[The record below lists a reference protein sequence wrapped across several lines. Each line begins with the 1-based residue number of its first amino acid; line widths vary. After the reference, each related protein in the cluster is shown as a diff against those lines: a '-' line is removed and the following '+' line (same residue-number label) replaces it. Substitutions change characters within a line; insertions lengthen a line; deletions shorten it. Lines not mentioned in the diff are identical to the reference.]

1 MLAWTLAFATG
12 IYCLL
17 QFSTIPSLWV
27 LLILPLLFLLN
38 RYFSAF
44 RLILLFCLGFSW
56 ALLRIGSDVSH
67 SLNPDL
73 ESKVVQLT
81 GNVISLPVIYDDHV
95 QFLFDVNDVV
105 DNQKHHFTSPGIIR
119 LNWYK
124 TKVIPAP
131 GETWLLSA
139 KLKRPYSFMNSG
151 GFDYETWMMRQGIKA
166 TGYVKKSKTNQ
177 MLRESN
183 GFFMQRLRYKLSQEI
198 KNKIDKPLRGLVL
211 ALSLGDRSQLDPN
224 QWRALTHTGTNHLI
238 AISGLHLGLI
248 AGLIYFLSQTIWR
261 QFYFATQIIP
271 APIIASILAFA
282 GAFIY
287 AALAGFS
294 LPTQR
299 ALIMIAVFLLG
310 LLSSRRLLVSNV
322 VCIAIFLILLL
333 DPFSILAA
341 DFWLSFTAVTLIL
354 YITRYR
360 HSDQSP
366 LRRWLQLQCLLSLGL
381 TPFLIFWFKQFPLY
395 SIFAN
400 LLAIPIIGFIIVP
413 LVLLAMVLLLTFPRG
428 AEFIYDF
435 VGKISNLHWSYLDFL
450 SQQNSAIIPV
460 AATNKASLIIAIIG
474 IVILLMPKGL
484 PGRWLG
490 LLFLLPLLF
499 PITTSLRPGEFK
511 FSLLDVGQG
520 LSAVIQ
526 TSQKML
532 VYDAGARFSERFNI
546 GDAVIKPYLRHK
558 GITQL
563 DMLMI
568 SHGDNDHIGGAYSII
583 EQFRIDRVLSSV
595 PEKLSISHAERCHAG
610 QKWLWDGVEFEV
622 LHPSIE
628 SDFTGNN
635 ASCVL
640 KVSSQHGSVLLTGDI
655 EQAAEK
661 SLINNMPEQIKVDI
675 LLAPHHGS
683 KTSSSNELI
692 ATIAPEYAVIS
703 AGYRNRFGFPK
714 QDIMSRYEAHGV
726 KTLVTFMTGEIS
738 MKFSAAGLI
747 IEQFRSKNRRFWHH

>member
-1 MLAWTLAFATG
+1 MLAWTLAFAAG

-17 QFSTIPSLWV
+17 QFSIMPSLWV

-38 RYFSAF
+38 RYFSVF

-56 ALLRIGSDVSH
+56 ALLRIGSDVSY

-81 GNVISLPVIYDDHV
+81 GSVISLPVIYDDHV
-95 QFLFDVNDVV
+95 QFLFDVNDIV
-105 DNQKHHFTSPGIIR
+105 DNQKHHFTSLGIIR

-139 KLKRPYSFMNSG
+139 KLKRPYSFMNPGS
-151 GFDYETWMMRQGIKA
+151 FDYETWMMRQGIKA

-177 MLRESN
+177 MLGESN

-198 KNKIDKPLRGLVL
+198 KNTIDKPLLGLVL

-271 APIIASILAFA
+271 APIIASVLAFV
-282 GAFIY
+282 GAFFY

-322 VCIAIFLILLL
+322 VCIAIVLILLL

-360 HSDQSP
+360 HSNQSP
-366 LRRWLQLQCLLSLGL
+366 LRRWLQLQCLLSLAL
-381 TPFLIFWFKQFPLY
+381 APFLIFWFKQFPLY

-400 LLAIPIIGFIIVP
+400 LIAIPIIGFIVVP
-413 LVLLAMVLLLTFPRG
+413 LVLLAMILLLPFPRSS
-428 AEFIYDF
+428 EFIYDF
-435 VGKISNLHWSYLDFL
+435 VDKISNLHWSYLDFL

-460 AATNKASLIIAIIG
+460 AGTNKVSLIIAIIG

-499 PITTSLRPGEFK
+499 PITISLKPGEFK

-526 TSQKML
+526 TSQKTL

-546 GDAVIKPYLRHK
+546 GDAVIKPYLRYK
-558 GITQL
+558 GTTQL

-583 EQFRIDRVLSSV
+583 EQFKIDRVLSSV

-683 KTSSSNELI
+683 KTSSSNEFI

-738 MKFSAAGLI
+738 MKFSAVGLI

>member
-1 MLAWTLAFATG
+1 MLAGTLAFAAG

-17 QFSTIPSLWV
+17 QFSIEPNSWV
-27 LLILPLLFLLN
+27 FLILPILFILS
-38 RYFSAF
+38 RYFSGSRF
-44 RLILLFCLGFSW
+44 LLFFCFGFCW
-56 ALLRIGSDVSH
+56 TLLRIGSDVSQ

-81 GNVISLPVIYDDHV
+81 GSVTSLPVIYDDHV
-95 QFLFDVNDVV
+95 QFLFDVNDIV
-105 DNQKHHFTSPGIIR
+105 DNQKKHFMSPGIIR

-124 TKVIPAP
+124 SKAIPAP
-131 GETWLLSA
+131 GETWSLSA
-139 KLKRPYSFMNSG
+139 KLKRPYSFMNPG
-151 GFDYETWMMRQGIKA
+151 GFDYETWMMRQRIKA
-166 TGYVKKSKTNQ
+166 TGYVKKSKSNQ
-177 MLRESN
+177 MLKESN
-183 GFFMQRLRYKLSQEI
+183 GHFMQRLRYKLSQEI
-198 KNKIDKPLRGLVL
+198 KNKIDKPLLGLVL
-211 ALSLGDRSQLDPN
+211 ALSLGDRSQLDLN
-224 QWRALTHTGTNHLI
+224 QWRILTNTGTNHLI

-248 AGLIYFLSQTIWR
+248 AGLIYFLTRTIWR
-261 QFYFATQIIP
+261 QFYFATQFIP
-271 APIIASILAFA
+271 APIIASILAFV
-282 GAFIY
+282 GAFFY

-322 VCIAIFLILLL
+322 VCIAVVLILLL
-333 DPFSILAA
+333 DPFSMLAA
-341 DFWLSFTAVTLIL
+341 DFWLSFTAVILIL

-360 HSDQSP
+360 NSNQHP
-366 LRRWLQLQCLLSLGL
+366 LRRWLRLQCLLSLAL
-381 TPFLIFWFKQFPLY
+381 SPFLIFWFKQFPLY
-395 SIFAN
+395 SMFAN
-400 LLAIPIIGFIIVP
+400 LFAIPLIGFIVVP
-413 LVLLAMVLLLTFPRG
+413 LVLLAMILLLPFPRS

-435 VGKISNLHWSYLDFL
+435 VDKVSNLHWSCLEFL
-450 SQQNSAIIPV
+450 SQQYNAIIPI
-460 AATNKASLIIAIIG
+460 AIFHKSSLFLAIIG

-490 LLFLLPLLF
+490 MVFVLPLLF
-499 PITTSLRPGEFK
+499 PIKTNLKPGEFK

-526 TSQKML
+526 TRHNTL
-532 VYDAGARFSERFNI
+532 VYDTGARFSERFNI
-546 GDAVIKPYLRHK
+546 GDAVIKPYLREK
-558 GITQL
+558 GITRL
-563 DMLMI
+563 SMLI
-568 SHGDNDHIGGAYSII
+568 VSHGDNDHIGGAYTII
-583 EQFRIDRVLSSV
+583 EQFKIDKILSSV
-595 PEKLSISHAERCHAG
+595 PEKLPASYAERCHAG

-640 KVSSQHGSVLLTGDI
+640 KISSQQGSVLLTGDI
-655 EQAAEK
+655 EQAAEE
-661 SLINNMPEQIKVDI
+661 SLINNMPEQIKADI

-683 KTSSSNELI
+683 KTSSSNGFI
-692 ATIAPEYAVIS
+692 TTIAPKYAVIS

-726 KTLVTFMTGEIS
+726 ETLVTYMAGEIS
-738 MKFSAAGLI
+738 MKFSTVGLK

>member
-1 MLAWTLAFATG
+1 MLAWTLAFAAG

-17 QFSTIPSLWV
+17 QFSAMPSLWV
-27 LLILPLLFLLN
+27 LLILPLLLLLN
-38 RYFSAF
+38 RYFSVF
-44 RLILLFCLGFSW
+44 RLILLFCIGFSW
-56 ALLRIGSDVSH
+56 ALLRIGSDASH
-67 SLNPDL
+67 PLNPDL
-73 ESKVVQLT
+73 QRKVVQLT
-81 GNVISLPVIYDDHV
+81 GSVSSLPVIYDDHV
-95 QFLFDVNDVV
+95 QFLFDVNDVI
-105 DNQKHHFTSPGIIR
+105 DNQNNHFISPGIIR

-124 TKVIPAP
+124 TKLIPAP
-131 GETWLLSA
+131 GETWVLSA

-166 TGYVKKSKTNQ
+166 TGYVKNSRTNR
-177 MLRESN
+177 MVGDSN
-183 GFFMQRLRYKLSQEI
+183 SAFMQRFRYKLSQEI
-198 KNKIDKPLRGLVL
+198 KNKIDKPLLGLVL
-211 ALSLGDRSQLDPN
+211 ALSLGDRSQLDAN
-224 QWRALTHTGTNHLI
+224 EWQVLTETGTNHLI

-271 APIIASILAFA
+271 APIFASILAFV
-282 GAFIY
+282 GAYFY

-299 ALIMIAVFLLG
+299 ALIMIAVFLIG
-310 LLSSRRLLVSNV
+310 LLSSRKLLVSNV
-322 VCIAIFLILLL
+322 VCIAVVLILLH
-333 DPFSILAA
+333 DPLSILAA
-341 DFWLSFTAVTLIL
+341 DFWLSFTAVILIL

-360 HSDQSP
+360 HSHESP
-366 LRRWLQLQCLLSLGL
+366 FRRWLQLQCLLSLGL

-400 LLAIPIIGFIIVP
+400 IISIPVIGFIVVP
-413 LVLLAMVLLLTFPRG
+413 LLLLAMILLLPFPSG
-428 AEFIYDF
+428 AAFIYSVVDN
-435 VGKISNLHWSYLDFL
+435 ISNFHWSYLNFL
-450 SQQNSAIIPV
+450 SQQSSAIIPV
-460 AATNKASLIIAIIG
+460 AANDKVSLILSIIG

-499 PITTSLRPGEFK
+499 PITTSLKAGEFK
-511 FSLLDVGQG
+511 FNLLDVGQG
-520 LSAVIQ
+520 LSAVIH
-526 TSQKML
+526 TKHNTL
-532 VYDAGARFSERFNI
+532 VYDTGARFSERFNI

-563 DMLMI
+563 SMLMI
-568 SHGDNDHIGGAYSII
+568 SHGDNDHIGGAYSLI
-583 EQFRIDRVLSSV
+583 EKIKIDRVLSSV
-595 PEKLSISHAERCHAG
+595 PEKLSNRHSERCHAG

-622 LHPSIE
+622 LHPSIK

-640 KVSSQHGSVLLTGDI
+640 KISSEHGSVLLTGDI

-683 KTSSSNELI
+683 KTSSSNEFI
-692 ATIAPEYAVIS
+692 TAIAPKYSVIS

-714 QDIMSRYEAHGV
+714 QDIMSRYKTHGV
-726 KTLVTFMTGEIS
+726 ETLVTYMTGEIS
-738 MKFSAAGLI
+738 MKFSSAGLI

>member
-413 LVLLAMVLLLTFPRG
+413 LVLLAMFLLLTFPRG

-435 VGKISNLHWSYLDFL
+435 VDKISNLHWSYLDFL

>member
-17 QFSTIPSLWV
+17 QFSTIPSLCV

-413 LVLLAMVLLLTFPRG
+413 LVLLAMFLLLTFPRG

-435 VGKISNLHWSYLDFL
+435 VDKISNLHWSYLDFL

>member
-1 MLAWTLAFATG
+1 MLAWTLAFAAG

-17 QFSTIPSLWV
+17 QFSIMPSLWV

-38 RYFSAF
+38 RYFSVF

-56 ALLRIGSDVSH
+56 ALLRLGSDVSH

-81 GNVISLPVIYDDHV
+81 GSVISLPVIYDDHV

-139 KLKRPYSFMNSG
+139 KLKRPYSFMNPG
-151 GFDYETWMMRQGIKA
+151 AFDYETWMMRQGIKA

-177 MLRESN
+177 MLGESN

-198 KNKIDKPLRGLVL
+198 KNTIDKPLLGLVL

-271 APIIASILAFA
+271 APIIASILAFV
-282 GAFIY
+282 GAFFY

-322 VCIAIFLILLL
+322 VCIAIVLILLL

-360 HSDQSP
+360 HSNQSP
-366 LRRWLQLQCLLSLGL
+366 LRRWLQLQCLLSLAL
-381 TPFLIFWFKQFPLY
+381 APFLIFWFKQFPLY

-400 LLAIPIIGFIIVP
+400 LIAIPIIGFIVVP
-413 LVLLAMVLLLTFPRG
+413 LVLLAMILLLPFPRRS
-428 AEFIYDF
+428 EFIYDF
-435 VGKISNLHWSYLDFL
+435 VDKISNLHWSYLDFL

-460 AATNKASLIIAIIG
+460 AGTNKVSLIIAIIG

-499 PITTSLRPGEFK
+499 PITISLKPGEFK

-526 TSQKML
+526 TSQKTL

-546 GDAVIKPYLRHK
+546 GDAVIKPYLRYK
-558 GITQL
+558 GTTQL

-583 EQFRIDRVLSSV
+583 EQFKIDRVLSSV

-683 KTSSSNELI
+683 KTSSSNEFI

>member
-1 MLAWTLAFATG
+1 MLAWTLAFAAG

-17 QFSTIPSLWV
+17 QFSIMPSLWV

-38 RYFSAF
+38 RYFSVF

-56 ALLRIGSDVSH
+56 ALLRLGSDVSH

-81 GNVISLPVIYDDHV
+81 GSVISLPVIYDDHV

-105 DNQKHHFTSPGIIR
+105 DNKKHHFTSPGIIR

-139 KLKRPYSFMNSG
+139 KLKRPYSFMNPG
-151 GFDYETWMMRQGIKA
+151 AFDYETWMMRQGIKA

-177 MLRESN
+177 MLGESN

-198 KNKIDKPLRGLVL
+198 KNTIDKPLLGLVL

-271 APIIASILAFA
+271 APIIASILAFV
-282 GAFIY
+282 GAFFY

-322 VCIAIFLILLL
+322 VCIAIVLILLL

-360 HSDQSP
+360 HSNQSP
-366 LRRWLQLQCLLSLGL
+366 LRRWLQLQCLLSLAL
-381 TPFLIFWFKQFPLY
+381 APFIIFWFKQFPLY

-400 LLAIPIIGFIIVP
+400 LIAIPIIGFIVVP
-413 LVLLAMVLLLTFPRG
+413 LVLLAMILLLPFPRRS
-428 AEFIYDF
+428 EFIYDF
-435 VGKISNLHWSYLDFL
+435 VDKISNLHWSYLDFL

-460 AATNKASLIIAIIG
+460 AGTNKVSLIIAIIG

-499 PITTSLRPGEFK
+499 PITISLKPGEFK

-526 TSQKML
+526 TSQKTL

-546 GDAVIKPYLRHK
+546 GDAVIKPYLRYK
-558 GITQL
+558 GTTQL

-583 EQFRIDRVLSSV
+583 EQFKIDRVLSSV

-683 KTSSSNELI
+683 KTSSSNEFI

>member
-81 GNVISLPVIYDDHV
+81 GNMISLPVIYDDHV

>member
-1 MLAWTLAFATG
+1 MLAWTLAFAAG

-17 QFSTIPSLWV
+17 QFSTMPSLWV
-27 LLILPLLFLLN
+27 LLILPLLFLLI
-38 RYFSAF
+38 RYFSVF
-44 RLILLFCLGFSW
+44 RLILIFCLGFSW
-56 ALLRIGSDVSH
+56 ALLRIGADVSH
-67 SLNPDL
+67 PLHPDI
-73 ESKVVQLT
+73 ESRTVQLMGT
-81 GNVISLPVIYDDHV
+81 VSSLPVIYDDHV

-105 DNQKHHFTSPGIIR
+105 DNQQHHFKSPGIIR

-124 TKVIPAP
+124 TKVVPAP
-131 GETWLLSA
+131 GETWLLIA
-139 KLKRPYSFMNSG
+139 KLKRPYSFMNPG

-166 TGYVKKSKTNQ
+166 TGYVKESKTNQ
-177 MLRESN
+177 KLKESN
-183 GFFMQRLRYKLSQEI
+183 GYLIQRLRYKLSQEI
-198 KNKIDKPLRGLVL
+198 KNKIDKPLLGLVL
-211 ALSLGDRSQLDPN
+211 ALSLGDRSQLYTN
-224 QWRALTHTGTNHLI
+224 QWQVLTHTGTNHLI

-248 AGLIYFLSQTIWR
+248 AGLIYFLSKTIWR
-261 QFYFATQIIP
+261 QFYFATQAIP
-271 APIIASILAFA
+271 APIIASALAFV

-322 VCIAIFLILLL
+322 VCVAVVLILLL

-341 DFWLSFTAVTLIL
+341 DFWLSFTAVILIL

-360 HSDQSP
+360 YSNQSR
-366 LRRWLQLQCLLSLGL
+366 LRRWLQLQCLLSFALS
-381 TPFLIFWFKQFPLY
+381 PFLIFWFKQFPLY

-400 LLAIPIIGFIIVP
+400 LIAIPTIGFIIVP
-413 LVLLAMVLLLTFPRG
+413 LVLLAMILLLPFPRA
-428 AEFIYDF
+428 AEFIYGLVDR
-435 VGKISNLHWSYLDFL
+435 ISNLQWSFLDLL
-450 SQQNSAIIPV
+450 SQQHSAIIPV
-460 AATNKASLIIAIIG
+460 ASTNKVSLIIAIIG
-474 IVILLMPKGL
+474 ILILLMPKGL

-490 LLFLLPLLF
+490 LVFLLPLLF
-499 PITTSLRPGEFK
+499 PIASNLNQGEFD

-526 TSQKML
+526 TRQNTL

-546 GDAVIKPYLRHK
+546 GDAVIKPYLRNQ
-558 GITQL
+558 GVTEL
-563 DMLMI
+563 SLLMI
-568 SHGDNDHIGGAYSII
+568 SHGDNDHIGGANSII
-583 EQFRIDRVLSSV
+583 EQFKIDRVLSSV
-595 PEKLSISHAERCHAG
+595 PKKISISTDEHCHAG

-622 LHPSIE
+622 LHPSIG
-628 SDFTGNN
+628 SGFTGNN

-683 KTSSSNELI
+683 KTSSSNEFI

-726 KTLVTFMTGEIS
+726 ETLITFMTGEIS
-738 MKFSAAGLI
+738 MKFSAAGLV

>member
-1 MLAWTLAFATG
+1 MLAWTLAFASG

-27 LLILPLLFLLN
+27 LLILPLLFLLD
-38 RYFSAF
+38 RYFSVF

-56 ALLRIGSDVSH
+56 ALLHIGIDVSH
-67 SLNPDL
+67 SLNLEL

-81 GNVISLPVIYDDHV
+81 GSVVSLPVIYEDHV
-95 QFLFDVNDVV
+95 QFTFNVSDIV
-105 DNQKHHFTSPGIIR
+105 DNQKKHFISPGMIR

-124 TKVIPAP
+124 TKIVPAP

-166 TGYVKKSKTNQ
+166 TGYVKDNKTNQ
-177 MLRESN
+177 MLEESN
-183 GFFMQRLRYKLSQEI
+183 GYFIQRLRYELSQKI
-198 KNKIDKPLRGLVL
+198 KNKIDKPLLGLVL

-224 QWRALTHTGTNHLI
+224 QWRILTNTGTNHLI

-248 AGLIYFLSQTIWR
+248 AGVIYFLTLTLWR

-282 GAFIY
+282 VAFFY
-287 AALAGFS
+287 ASLAGFS

-322 VCIAIFLILLL
+322 ISIAVVLILLL
-333 DPFSILAA
+333 DPFSILAV
-341 DFWLSFTAVTLIL
+341 DFWLSFTAVILIL

-360 HSDQSP
+360 YSNQSP
-366 LRRWLQLQCLLSLGL
+366 LRRWLQLQCLLSLAL
-381 TPFLIFWFKQFPLY
+381 SPFLIFWFKQFPLF

-400 LLAIPIIGFIIVP
+400 LIAIPVIGFIVVP
-413 LVLLAMVLLLTFPRG
+413 LALLAMILLLSFPSS
-428 AEFIYDF
+428 AEFVYGF
-435 VGKISNLHWSYLDFL
+435 VDKISKLNWSYLDFL
-450 SQQNSAIIPV
+450 TQQNNAIIPV
-460 AATNKASLIIAIIG
+460 AAPDKFSLIIAIIG
-474 IVILLMPKGL
+474 IIILLMPRGL
-484 PGRWLG
+484 PGRWFG
-490 LLFLLPLLF
+490 LLFLMPLLF
-499 PITTSLRPGEFK
+499 PITTNLKSGEFK

-526 TSQKML
+526 TRQNTL
-532 VYDAGARFSERFNI
+532 VYDAGAKFSEHFNI
-546 GDAVIKPYLRHK
+546 GDAVIKPYLREK

-563 DMLMI
+563 SMLMI
-568 SHGDNDHIGGAYSII
+568 SHGDNDHIGGAYALI
-583 EQFRIDRVLSSV
+583 EQFKIGRILSSV

-610 QKWLWDGVEFEV
+610 QKWLWDDIVFEV
-622 LHPSIE
+622 LHPSLE

-640 KVSSQHGSVLLTGDI
+640 KISSQQGSVLLTGDI
-655 EQAAEK
+655 EQSAEK
-661 SLINNMPEQIKVDI
+661 RLINNMPEQIKVDI

-683 KTSSSNELI
+683 KTSSSNEFI
-692 ATIAPEYAVIS
+692 TTIAPDYAVIS

-714 QDIMSRYEAHGV
+714 QDIMTRYEVHGV
-726 KTLVTFMTGEIS
+726 ETLVTYISGEIS
-738 MKFSAAGLI
+738 MKFSAEGLI